1 MKLLLDTHTF
11 LWFINGSP
19 EISKYSRDLIKN
31 ETNECFLSIVSL
43 WEISIKE
50 SLGKLKLPMSITEL
64 ATKEVRGNAIELLH
78 ITPEH
83 LEALRKLPYH
93 HKDPF
98 DRLIISQSIYE
109 NMPIL
114 SKDQSFDSYATQR
127 LWHKIK

>member
-1 MKLLLDTHTF
+1 MRLLLDTHTF

-19 EISKYSRDLIKN
+19 EISNYSRDLIEN
-31 ETNECFLSIVSL
+31 TTNERFLSIASL

-50 SLGKLKLPMSITEL
+50 SLGKLKLPLSITEL
-64 ATKEVRGNAIELLH
+64 VAKQVHGNAIKLLH
-78 ITPEH
+78 VTPEH
-83 LEALRKLPYH
+83 LETLRKLPYH

-114 SKDQSFDSYATQR
+114 SKDQSFDSYAAQR
-127 LWHKIK
+127 LWNIIK